1 MKRILCLMLVLV
13 MIFSLTACKKND
25 ATGEST
31 AGSTPNA
38 TTPTTPSTP
47 AEDRELLQPLLDAR
61 KLPALK
67 SREEMLDILQKEMYG
82 YIPEAPT
89 DVTYSIEEDTIENYA
104 AGKAR
109 IHKVTISGKLKGNP
123 FSFPFITVLPKSEEK
138 VPFFVHIA
146 FSASNTSRFQP
157 TEELVDNG
165 YAVLFFNYEDV
176 ASDNSKFDNGVCT
189 ALYPDGQRHNNTDA
203 GKIAIW
209 AWAAMRVM
217 DYAETQLADKLDM
230 TRSIVCGHSR
240 LGKTALLAGAYDT
253 RFQYTYSNDSGCT
266 GAAISRFKSGED
278 LHRVI
283 NADRFWYCP
292 GFPKY
297 DYGEFNL
304 PFDQHYLLACVAPR
318 KLLVGS
324 AIKDKTADPLS
335 EQLACLAA
343 SPAFPNG
350 FACTVVA
357 KAGEEYF
364 EGDIGYHV
372 REGTH
377 YFHREDWQKLMKFVA
392 YHSSK

>member
-1 MKRILCLMLVLV
+1 MKRIVLFLLVLV
-13 MIFSLTACKKND
+13 MVFSLCACSKNQG
-25 ATGEST
+25 ANETTG
-31 AGSTPNA
+31 AA
-38 TTPTTPSTP
+38 TTAPQPTQPAAP
-47 AEDRELLQPLLDAR
+47 AEPREPLQPLLDAR

-89 DVTYSIEEDTIENYA
+89 EVTYTVEKDTIENYA
-104 AGKAR
+104 AGKAN

-189 ALYPDGQRHNNTDA
+189 ALYPDGKRGVTDA

-217 DYAETQLADKLDM
+217 DYAEKELADKLDM
-230 TRSIVCGHSR
+230 SRSIVCGHSR

-266 GAAISRFKSGED
+266 GAAISRHKTGED

-283 NADRFWYCP
+283 NANPFWYCT
-292 GFPKY
+292 GFNAKY
-297 DYGEFNL
+297 DYGEYKL

-343 SPAFPNG
+343 SPAFTNG

-377 YFHREDWQKLMKFVA
+377 YFHREDWQKLMKFVE
-392 YHSSK
+392 YHTSK